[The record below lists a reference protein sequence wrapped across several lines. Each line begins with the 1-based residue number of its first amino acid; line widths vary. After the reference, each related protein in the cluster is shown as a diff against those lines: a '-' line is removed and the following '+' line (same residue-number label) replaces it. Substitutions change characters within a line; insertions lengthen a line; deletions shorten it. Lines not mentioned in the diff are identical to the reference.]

1 MATPLGDRIKT
12 LRENLGISQSEL
24 GRMVGLSRASIS
36 QYELGAVQEMKMLQL
51 IAMSKALQVDPEEL
65 ATGLPSAR
73 AAFHRSDISFVPLL
87 IESELNDLTARSDMF
102 DKKERKFVATSQKI
116 KNGFAVKITDDEMI
130 SSDSP
135 FKVGGFVIFDADAQP
150 VSGDNVLVKV
160 AGLESTLFRSLR
172 ISGTRHILRPLNPQ
186 FQAIETK
193 EGEYEVYG
201 VAREFNI
208 KI

>member
-1 MATPLGDRIKT
+1 MATPLGDRIKS
-12 LRENLGISQSEL
+12 LREKLGISQSEL

-51 IAMSKALQVDPEEL
+51 VAMSKALQVDPEEL
-65 ATGLPSAR
+65 ATGVPSAR
-73 AAFHRSDISFVPLL
+73 AAFQRSDISFVPLVIGL
-87 IESELNDLTARSDMF
+87 ELNDLTARSDMF
-102 DKKERKFVATSQKI
+102 DDKERKFVATSLKI
-116 KNGFAVKITDDEMI
+116 KNGFAVEITDDEMI

-160 AGLESTLFRSLR
+160 AGLESPLFRSLR
-172 ISGTRHILRPLNPQ
+172 ISGSRHILRPLNTQ
-186 FQAIETK
+186 FQAIETTA
-193 EGEYEVYG
+193 GEYEVYG